1 MDQPPRPRTERLV
14 NKKMIAYSYLEL
26 GVIAALVCTVKCFPF
41 VTPPPLFFFFGARN
55 DRSRRPDTSAT
66 SLRLTSWVTTSLRS
80 KGPALSGTTPTCY
93 FTERY
98 CLRP

>member
-41 VTPPPLFFFFGARN
+41 VTPPLLFFSLVLVMIDLVGRI
-55 DRSRRPDTSAT
+55 
-66 SLRLTSWVTTSLRS
+66 LRLPRC
-80 KGPALSGTTPTCY
+80 A
-93 FTERY
+93 
-98 CLRP
+98 